1 MNQKDKLEEATIK
14 ALINEEYKNKLYEN
28 NNIDIK
34 NEIKFIKKLLGKS
47 MNNDNYK
54 DKSYKELNAILN
66 TYKKEYMNKSY
77 PKYIVYIMAYNKLNN
92 YGISRWLNENNEIS
106 SNKFEARIFN
116 SEKEAQDAL
125 NNYNISLKQKDS
137 KYEILD
143 DSQVLKVKFKI

>member
-92 YGISRWLNENNEIS
+92 YGISGWLNENNEIS